1 MARILA
7 RGRGLVLFPPRAAG
21 TARLK
26 RDEVQQQDVT
36 AGSMI
41 PRQVLRRHS
50 WSRLAIVGM
59 ITSFLICIALSI
71 ADGVVYDASVQAKPS
86 RWLVMSRIW
95 IVDLR
100 FVFEQVIY
108 AATIL
113 FIGAR
118 FFEQRT
124 LISVGIDRQD
134 IGKMSVMG
142 PDDNNIL
149 WIGRKYASRVEADTA
164 ASALRSRLMQSSETS
179 FGEYGW

>member
-1 MARILA
+1 M
-7 RGRGLVLFPPRAAG
+7 LFPPYAAG
-21 TARLK
+21 K
-26 RDEVQQQDVT
+26 RDSVKRQEMI
-36 AGSMI
+36 AGPMI
-41 PRQVLRRHS
+41 PRKFFRRNS
-50 WSRLAIVGM
+50 WSRLALTGM
-59 ITSFLICIALSI
+59 ITSFLICIALSL
-71 ADGVVYDASVQAKPS
+71 ADGVIYAESIQPKPS
-86 RWLVMSRIW
+86 HWLVMSRVW

-142 PDDNNIL
+142 PDENNIL
-149 WIGRKYASRVEADTA
+149 WIGRQYASRQEADTA
-164 ASALRSRLMQSSETS
+164 ATALRSRLMQSSEAP
-179 FGEYGW
+179 FGEFGW

>member
-1 MARILA
+1 MKQQ
-7 RGRGLVLFPPRAAG
+7 AG
-21 TARLK
+21 
-26 RDEVQQQDVT
+26 T

-41 PRQVLRRHS
+41 PRRVFRRQS
-50 WSRLAIVGM
+50 WSRIALTGM
-59 ITSFLICIALSI
+59 IASFAVCVALSL
-71 ADGVVYDASVQAKPS
+71 ADGVIYDASVQPKPS
-86 RWLVMSRIW
+86 RWLIMSRIW

-142 PDDNNIL
+142 PDENNIL
-149 WIGRKYASRVEADTA
+149 WIGRKYATRAEAETA
-164 ASALRSRLMQSSETS
+164 ATALRSRLMQSTEAS
-179 FGEYGW
+179 FGEYG